1 MKYSSF
7 EQTFAQLYTENKL
20 ILLRHCSS
28 AWQKS
33 FIKSLEEGRSVVDF
47 ADPLTR
53 EQAVNYTQAFVHGM
67 AKPALLYNLQLVP
80 ELLPVLAA
88 SDASNGSYIAVTD
101 QAYYL
106 MPKLE
111 ETQNVAVIE
120 LPLELTSKQPFV
132 PGQSTIQ
139 EPKDMLTSILDGS
152 LYVQDTDFGNDRKR
166 FYASYVKNIVQHKI
180 MEQTTV
186 SDDIKFY
193 RFLCMAASLT
203 GTVVNY
209 SSLANGV
216 GITAPTAKQWLHY
229 RHGQGSSSFG

>member
-1 MKYSSF
+1 MNNF
-7 EQTFAQLYTENKL
+7 ETTFAKLYNENKL
-20 ILLRHCSS
+20 ILFKHCSS

-33 FIKSLEEGRSVVDF
+33 FIKSLEEGRAVVDF
-47 ADPLTR
+47 ADPLIR
-53 EQAVNYTQAFVHGM
+53 EQAVNYTQAFVQGIDR
-67 AKPALLYNLQLVP
+67 PALLYNLQLVP
-80 ELLPVLAA
+80 DLLPVLTAC
-88 SDASNGSYIAVTD
+88 DVPNVSYIAVTD
-101 QAYYL
+101 QAHYL

-111 ETQNVAVIE
+111 RMQTMAMLE
-120 LPLELTSKQPFV
+120 LPLAVTGKQPFV
-132 PGQSTIQ
+132 PGQSVSEEQ
-139 EPKDMLTSILDGS
+139 KDVIASIFAGS
-152 LYVQDTDFGNDRKR
+152 LYVQDTDFGEDRKR

-216 GITAPTAKQWLHY
+216 GITAPTAKQ
-229 RHGQGSSSFG
+229 